1 MLIESIKMA
10 LASLWANKARSFLTM
25 LGVIIGIFSV
35 VILVAAVQGVKKQ
48 AEDLISGLGPTT
60 LILVPGA
67 SVDGSTPSLAQGFA
81 ASTLTIDDYNALRE
95 KMTQANEFYA
105 VSFVN
110 AITQSGNTK
119 AAPFVLGMT
128 EGTERLFKLE
138 LDKGRPIAPKA
149 FERGSYEVVVGSK
162 PLQKLGLDKEGEDAI
177 GKIIKIGKEDFTVRG
192 TFKESGQFLFG
203 FNLDDIVAI
212 PLETAKE
219 ISQRN
224 NVDRLYF
231 KALNKES
238 VPAAVEEAKKIV
250 TELHGE
256 EDFSVLEQKDAL
268 SLLGNITNLLTA
280 LLGGIAAISLIVGG
294 IGIMNIMLVSVTERT
309 KEIGLRKAVG
319 ATELAI
325 LTQFLIEALLLTLL
339 GASIGLGLSF
349 VAAYIAALK
358 SPIEPEITF
367 QAVGLA
373 IGVSIAVGII
383 FGLFPAIRA
392 ARKDPIEALRYE

>member
-1 MLIESIKMA
+1 MLFEAIKMA
-10 LASLWANKARSFLTM
+10 FASLWANKARSFLTM

-60 LILVPGA
+60 LIMVPGA
-67 SVDGSTPSLAQGFA
+67 SVDGSTPSLTQGFA
-81 ASTLTIDDYNALRE
+81 ASTLTIDDYHALRD
-95 KMTQANEFYA
+95 KMTHAQEFYA

-110 AITQSGNTK
+110 ALTQYNDAK
-119 AAPFVLGMT
+119 AAPFVLGLT
-128 EGTERLFKLE
+128 EGTEKLFKLE
-138 LDKGRPIAPKA
+138 VDKGRLISSKA
-149 FERGSYEVVVGSK
+149 FQQGSYEVVIGSR
-162 PLQKLGLDKEGEDAI
+162 PLKKLGLDTLGHELIGQKVQI
-177 GKIIKIGKEDFTVRG
+177 GKADFTIRG
-192 TFKESGQFLFG
+192 TFRESGQFLFG
-203 FNLDDIVAI
+203 FNLDDVVVI
-212 PLETAKE
+212 PLETAKD
-219 ISQRN
+219 ISKRH

-231 KALNKES
+231 VANNKES
-238 VPAAVEEAKKIV
+238 IPAAVEEAKKIV
-250 TELHGE
+250 TDLHGE

-268 SLLGNITNLLTA
+268 SLLGSITNLLTA

-319 ATELAI
+319 ATDLAI

-339 GASIGLGLSF
+339 GAAIGLSLAF
-349 VAAYIAALK
+349 AAAYIAALK
-358 SPIEPEITF
+358 SPIKPEITV

-373 IGVSIAVGII
+373 IGVSVAVGIV

-392 ARKDPIEALRYE
+392 ARKNPIEALRYE